1 VSEKRFVFGLERVR
15 ELRVHAEDRAKEELA
30 QALAARL
37 RNEAV
42 LSAADARLARSLA
55 DARPTGQAPLSGPA
69 LAARQAWTERLERSR
84 ADAERALHRSDADVV
99 AQRTVLGA
107 AARDRQALEKLRGR
121 RLAEHRAAAAR
132 REGAVLDELAART
145 HARGAGRPLEAA

>member
-37 RNEAV
+37 RDKAR
-42 LSAADARLARSLA
+42 LHAADERLALSLA
-55 DARPTGQAPLSGPA
+55 EARPAPRAPLSGPA
-69 LAARQAWTERLERSR
+69 LEARQAWTERLERSR
-84 ADAERALHRSDADVV
+84 ADAARALHSADADVV
-99 AQRTVLGA
+99 AQRTALGA

-121 RLAEHRAAAAR
+121 RLTEHRAAAAR
-132 REGAVLDELAART
+132 REGAVLDELAARMHT
-145 HARGAGRPLEAA
+145 RGAGGPLEAA